1 MYNDK
6 ILATNKKDI
15 VGQLAQKEIKKL
27 FIIQKII
34 YVIIVSLSLISIF
47 SIEKIYQTSSS
58 RVAHIF
64 STTNVDSVN
73 QPPNNTYIE
82 IDNIV
87 KINQLL
93 QKQEHQK
100 NTQLIEAKNK
110 NISSLEKKLDKD
122 LNNFLISIK
131 TICLLFVIIAV
142 FVLLIKIN
150 KRIAMYEIKKV
161 EQDSFQDKLDI
172 TQTIGNLNSLTLPL
186 PESSS
191 FIGSLNHSINVA
203 LTYIKNNAVQ
213 HNEKTLEHQSS
224 HVENIDKKSN
234 EVKNEYNIIPKQ
246 QDSLD
251 IEKLKADLNNEIEK
265 LNLFIKTN
273 NVENSGVVDIV
284 QNRLPKIVQ
293 GIKENY
299 VINNTKI

>member
-34 YVIIVSLSLISIF
+34 YVIIVVLSLISFF

-58 RVAHIF
+58 RNAHIF
-64 STTNVDSVN
+64 LTTNVDSIN

-122 LNNFLISIK
+122 FNNFLISIK

-161 EQDSFQDKLDI
+161 ERDSFQDKLDI

-203 LTYIKNNAVQ
+203 LTHINNNAVQ
-213 HNEKTLEHQSS
+213 HNQKTLEQQSS
-224 HVENIDKKSN
+224 RVENIEKKSN
-234 EVKNEYNIIPKQ
+234 EVKNEDNIMPKPQ
-246 QDSLD
+246 ESLD

>member
-15 VGQLAQKEIKKL
+15 VEQLAQKEIKKL

>member
-47 SIEKIYQTSSS
+47 SIKKIYQTSSS

-64 STTNVDSVN
+64 LTTNVDSVN

>member
-34 YVIIVSLSLISIF
+34 YVIIVVLSLISFF

-58 RVAHIF
+58 RDAHIF
-64 STTNVDSVN
+64 LTTNVDSVN

-93 QKQEHQK
+93 QKQEYQK

-203 LTYIKNNAVQ
+203 LTHIKNNVVQ
-213 HNEKTLEHQSS
+213 RNQKTLEQQLYHL
-224 HVENIDKKSN
+224 ENIEKKSN
-234 EVKNEYNIIPKQ
+234 EVKNEDNIMPKQ
-246 QDSLD
+246 QESLD

-293 GIKENY
+293 DIKENY

>member
-58 RVAHIF
+58 RDAHIF
-64 STTNVDSVN
+64 LTTNVDSVN

-100 NTQLIEAKNK
+100 NAQLIEAKNK
-110 NISSLEKKLDKD
+110 NILSLEKKLDKD

-131 TICLLFVIIAV
+131 TICLLFFIIAV
-142 FVLLIKIN
+142 FVLLIKID
-150 KRIAMYEIKKV
+150 KRISMYEIKKV

-203 LTYIKNNAVQ
+203 LTHIKNNAVQ
-213 HNEKTLEHQSS
+213 HNQKTFEQQLS
-224 HVENIDKKSN
+224 HVENIEKKSN
-234 EVKNEYNIIPKQ
+234 EVKNESNIIPKQ
-246 QDSLD
+246 QEFLD

>member
-58 RVAHIF
+58 RDAHIF
-64 STTNVDSVN
+64 LTTNVDSIN

-131 TICLLFVIIAV
+131 TIFLLFVIIAV

-150 KRIAMYEIKKV
+150 KRISMYEIKKV

-203 LTYIKNNAVQ
+203 LTHIKNNAVQ
-213 HNEKTLEHQSS
+213 HNQKTLEHQSS

-234 EVKNEYNIIPKQ
+234 EVKNEDNIIPKQ
-246 QDSLD
+246 QESLD